1 MRDEEKERLHPTDP
15 EPLHRYDCWWF
26 LHDDTSLLLRFSLAD
41 RGSTFPPALLL
52 QELDA
57 VVDVKL
63 DGPPVSLVAHQQGAQ
78 FETALTVRLCRHSQL
93 HEVSLEVS
101 LHRDSLRL

>member
-1 MRDEEKERLHPTDP
+1 MRDEEKEAAPHRDP

-26 LHDDTSLLLRFSLAD
+26 LHYGMSLLLRFSLAD
-41 RGSTFPPALLL
+41 RGSTFPSALLL

-63 DGPPVSLVAHQQGAQ
+63 DGPPVSLVAHQQGAK

-101 LHRDSLRL
+101 LHCNSLRL